1 MKNKFIKQFA
11 EENLRQATYNGT
23 QFGDN
28 IEAGDQVLV
37 MKVSGFYVDKDY
49 VDQVNFRSFN
59 ESILNEREY
68 AYTTRLKED
77 KYLLLKSWEKNHQR
91 YIEWTPFMYVVDG
104 SELIFESPWSDEEML
119 RFARVSA
126 MGSYG
131 DYKGCKTI
139 EEKLMKF
146 KQLNEIGRTK
156 K

>member
-11 EENLRQATYNGT
+11 DENIRQATYNGT

-37 MKVSGFYVDKDY
+37 IKVSGIYVDKDQ
-49 VDQVNFRSFN
+49 VDTVNFKS
-59 ESILNEREY
+59 EEHEY
-68 AYTTRLKED
+68 AYVTRLKGE

-91 YIEWTPFMYVVDG
+91 YINWTPFMYVVDG

-119 RFARVSA
+119 RFARVTNS
-126 MGSYG
+126 GSYG

-146 KQLNEIGRTK
+146 KQLNEIGRIK
-156 K
+156 RK

>member
-37 MKVSGFYVDKDY
+37 MKVSGFYVDKNY
-49 VDQVNFRSFN
+49 VDQANFSN
-59 ESILNEREY
+59 VDHQYS
-68 AYTTRLKED
+68 YTTRLKKD
-77 KYLLLKSWEKNHQR
+77 KYLLLKSWEKNSQS

-146 KQLNEIGRTK
+146 KQLNEIGRIK

>member
-11 EENLRQATYNGT
+11 EENLKQATYNGT

-28 IEAGDQVLV
+28 IESGDQVLV
-37 MKVSGFYVDKDY
+37 MKVSGIYVDKKY
-49 VDQVNFRSFN
+49 IDQVNYTN
-59 ESILNEREY
+59 KGTDY

-77 KYLLLKSWEKNHQR
+77 KYLILKSWEKNHQR
-91 YIEWTPFMYVVDG
+91 YIDWTPFMYVVDA

-131 DYKGCKTI
+131 DYKGCRTI

-146 KQLNEIGRTK
+146 KQLNVVGRIK
-156 K
+156 NK

>member
-37 MKVSGFYVDKDY
+37 MKVSGFYVDKNY
-49 VDQVNFRSFN
+49 VDQGNFSN
-59 ESILNEREY
+59 VDHQYSC
-68 AYTTRLKED
+68 TTRLKKD
-77 KYLLLKSWEKNHQR
+77 KYLLLKSWEKNSQS

-146 KQLNEIGRTK
+146 KQLNEIGRIK

>member
-11 EENLRQATYNGT
+11 EENLKQATYNGT

-37 MKVSGFYVDKDY
+37 MKVSGFYVDKKY
-49 VDQVNFRSFN
+49 IDQVNFTN
-59 ESILNEREY
+59 KGTDY

-77 KYLLLKSWEKNHQR
+77 KYLILKSWEKNHQR
-91 YIEWTPFMYVVDG
+91 YIDWTPFMYVVDT

-131 DYKGCKTI
+131 DYKGCRTI

-146 KQLNEIGRTK
+146 KQLNEVGRIK
-156 K
+156 NK

>member
-37 MKVSGFYVDKDY
+37 MKVSGFYVDHKY
-49 VDQVNFRSFN
+49 VDHANFSSFN
-59 ESILNEREY
+59 EKDY
-68 AYTTRLKED
+68 AYTTRLKGD

-91 YIEWTPFMYVVDG
+91 YIDWTPFMYVVDG

-146 KQLNEIGRTK
+146 KQLNEIGRIK

>member
-11 EENLRQATYNGT
+11 EENLKQATYNGT

-37 MKVSGFYVDKDY
+37 MKVSGFYVDKKY
-49 VDQVNFRSFN
+49 IDQVNFTN
-59 ESILNEREY
+59 KGTDY

-77 KYLLLKSWEKNHQR
+77 KYLILKSWEKNHQR
-91 YIEWTPFMYVVDG
+91 YIDWTPFMYVVDA

-131 DYKGCKTI
+131 DYKGCRTI

-146 KQLNEIGRTK
+146 KQLNEVGRIK
-156 K
+156 NK

>member
-37 MKVSGFYVDKDY
+37 MKVSGFYVDKNY
-49 VDQVNFRSFN
+49 VDQANFSN
-59 ESILNEREY
+59 VDHQYS
-68 AYTTRLKED
+68 YTTRLKKD
-77 KYLLLKSWEKNHQR
+77 KYLLLKSWEKNSQS

-104 SELIFESPWSDEEML
+104 SELIVESPWSDEEML

-146 KQLNEIGRTK
+146 KQLNEIGRIK

>member
-1 MKNKFIKQFA
+1 M
-11 EENLRQATYNGT
+11 
-23 QFGDN
+23 
-28 IEAGDQVLV
+28 
-37 MKVSGFYVDKDY
+37 
-49 VDQVNFRSFN
+49 
-59 ESILNEREY
+59 SILNEEEY

-119 RFARVSA
+119 RFALSA

-146 KQLNEIGRTK
+146 KQLNEINGRHESNK
-156 K
+156 KK

>member
-11 EENLRQATYNGT
+11 EENLKQATYNGT

-28 IEAGDQVLV
+28 IESGDQVLV
-37 MKVSGFYVDKDY
+37 MKVSGIYVDKKY
-49 VDQVNFRSFN
+49 IDQVNYTN
-59 ESILNEREY
+59 KGTDY

-77 KYLLLKSWEKNHQR
+77 KYLILKSWEKNHQR
-91 YIEWTPFMYVVDG
+91 YIDWTPFMYVVDA

-131 DYKGCKTI
+131 DYKGCRTI

-146 KQLNEIGRTK
+146 KQLNEVGRIK
-156 K
+156 NK